1 MHMGMVPGLSKY
13 IMQSLKLGEFAVT
26 DSCIMKDYYL
36 DTKKFMS
43 KSFWAEFQEKLVTCN
58 LIRKKIV
65 SLTT

>member
-43 KSFWAEFQEKLVTCN
+43 KSFWLNFKRN
-58 LIRKKIV
+58 L
-65 SLTT
+65 